1 MPNWNLLVTYAGVLL
16 LPGEDQRRKAASLL
30 PILRTLWM
38 VLFSEKKIYIYI
50 PPLIVMWIGTR
61 STNVL
66 RHLWFGLGFFLL
78 SFGQTWLCQLSLS
91 DCSFKSS
98 LDNLKIITD
107 IPDSLPAIFNHPSPA
122 NYLLKRASTGIW
134 TETITTHS
142 NLFNFN
148 KMTSAKIYIY
158 IA

>member
-16 LPGEDQRRKAASLL
+16 LPGEGQRRKAASLL

-66 RHLWFGLGFFLL
+66 RHLWFGLGFFCSVLGRL
-78 SFGQTWLCQLSLS
+78 GSASWVYLTVALKVALTTWR
-91 DCSFKSS
+91 SS
-98 LDNLKIITD
+98 LINQIDFQ
-107 IPDSLPAIFNHPSPA
+107 PSLTTHHRQTTCSKELVQGFGLRPSQHTAIFSISIKWH
-122 NYLLKRASTGIW
+122 LQ
-134 TETITTHS
+134 
-142 NLFNFN
+142 
-148 KMTSAKIYIY
+148 IYIY
-158 IA
+158 I